1 MRRRHCLLPFAQQ
14 RRAVCARIPKKRKGS
29 PVVELPFG
37 WSPQHPHAARRGKSD
52 VQRRQKIG
60 HERLAF
66 GPACQVPQEMP
77 QEETPKEIIFSLIFP
92 TRTDLQPSFR
102 LGDSP
107 SQLLS
112 ALRVSRPEQLKT
124 DFCSDASWKLPN
136 RSVSEWQQE
145 VACWRRKWAANKIA
159 LVHRLC
165 GGS

>member
-1 MRRRHCLLPFAQQ
+1 MRRRHCLLPFAQS
-14 RRAVCARIPKKRKGS
+14 RRAACARIPKKRKGS

-66 GPACQVPQEMP
+66 GPACQAQEMP

-92 TRTDLQPSFR
+92 TRTNLQPSLR

-159 LVHRLC
+159 LVHRLG